1 MASSNFGA
9 SLTTSTASSSACAR
23 PICRSH
29 LPFGCRWGADRDFAS
44 RKDSL
49 AEQTMLV
56 TPTNPASTERSKP
69 PILTIVIAAVVLVAI
84 AISIWMV
91 LNNPAKPIGLIE
103 LNAPAK
109 MNAQEQAYAK
119 TMRIENIALSR
130 AENFIHQEVTILK
143 ADIVNDGPR
152 SVQKLFVT
160 VEFFDDMR
168 QIVLRETRPA
178 LG

>member
-1 MASSNFGA
+1 
-9 SLTTSTASSSACAR
+9 
-23 PICRSH
+23 
-29 LPFGCRWGADRDFAS
+29 
-44 RKDSL
+44 
-49 AEQTMLV
+49 MLV

-91 LNNPAKPIGLIE
+91 LNNPAKPTGLIE

-109 MNAQEQAYAK
+109 MNAEEQAYAK

-143 ADIVNDGPR
+143 ADIVNDGPQT
-152 SVQKLFVT
+152 VQKLFVT

-178 LG
+178 LGTPPSPLAGGQRRGLEISFDRVPASWNMQQPTVRINALQLAAQ